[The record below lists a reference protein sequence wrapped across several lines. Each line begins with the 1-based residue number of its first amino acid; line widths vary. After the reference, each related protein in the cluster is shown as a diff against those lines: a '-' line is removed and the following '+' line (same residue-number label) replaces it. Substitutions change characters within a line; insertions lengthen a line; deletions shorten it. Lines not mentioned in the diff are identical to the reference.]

1 MNPIE
6 DESQQEIMVDT
17 GGSFTNPALEI
28 QEEEDNQLSSQHHHH
43 NQPPYH
49 HPPPPPPHPLHSPPQ
64 SPPQPPPPFMV
75 DPATGP
81 RSPQSQTSNRQEDDT
96 DIYGGSITSGVLV

>member
-6 DESQQEIMVDT
+6 DENQEIMVDT

-28 QEEEDNQLSSQHHHH
+28 HEEEDNQLSSQQHHHH
-43 NQPPYH
+43 HPYH
-49 HPPPPPPHPLHSPPQ
+49 HPHPPPHPLHSPPQ

-81 RSPQSQTSNRQEDDT
+81 RSPQSQTSRQEDES